1 MSAGFREPKT
11 RILVIEDN
19 AADVHLLQRALA
31 SAELNCE
38 LTIIE
43 DGAEALALV
52 GQRGKYATFP
62 PPDLAIVDLN
72 LPKHSG
78 LEVVEKMHAN
88 PHFAGVAVM
97 ILTSSSSSRERAKLE
112 PYRVARFV
120 TKPPDLDEF
129 MQIGMIVRE
138 LLLEIGIIQS

>member
-1 MSAGFREPKT
+1 
-11 RILVIEDN
+11 
-19 AADVHLLQRALA
+19 
-31 SAELNCE
+31 
-38 LTIIE
+38 
-43 DGAEALALV
+43 
-52 GQRGKYATFP
+52 
-62 PPDLAIVDLN
+62 VDLN

-78 LEVVEKMHAN
+78 LEVVEKMRTN